1 MTAALIAVAVLAGL
15 LALLAVPVNLDFRFE
30 GIEPLGG
37 QVTIRWLFGAVALR
51 VPLRRAGRRSSES
64 QAQPRAGRAPAK
76 GAECR
81 RLGNAVAILRQAE
94 LRRRVL
100 RLLRDL
106 VAAARFHELRL
117 RLRLG
122 LGDPADTGLL
132 WAFLWPL
139 ATAAHN
145 LRNADVRIE
154 PEFID
159 AAFEFRAAGRLR
171 LIPLQ
176 IVALAIGFILSPVS
190 IRAWRMLASSR
201 A

>member
-15 LALLAVPVNLDFRFE
+15 LAVPVNVDFRCE

-76 GAECR
+76 VAER
-81 RLGNAVAILRQAE
+81 RRRGNAVAILRQAE
-94 LRRRVL
+94 FRRRVL
-100 RLLRDL
+100 RLRRDL
-106 VAAARFHELRL
+106 VAAARFRELRL

-122 LGDPADTGLL
+122 LGDPADTGQL

-154 PEFID
+154 PDFID

-176 IVALAIGFILSPVS
+176 IIALAIGFILSPVS
-190 IRAWRMLASSR
+190 IRAWRRLASR
-201 A
+201 HA

>member
-15 LALLAVPVNLDFRFE
+15 LAVPVNVDFRCE

-76 GAECR
+76 VVER
-81 RLGNAVAILRQAE
+81 RRRGNAVAILRQAE
-94 LRRRVL
+94 FRRRVL

-106 VAAARFHELRL
+106 VAAARFRELRL

-122 LGDPADTGLL
+122 LGDPADTGQL

-154 PEFID
+154 PDFID

-176 IVALAIGFILSPVS
+176 IIALAIGFILSPVS
-190 IRAWRMLASSR
+190 IRAWRMLASR
-201 A
+201 HA

>member
-15 LALLAVPVNLDFRFE
+15 LAVPVNVDFRCE

-51 VPLRRAGRRSSES
+51 VPLRRASSRSSDS
-64 QAQPRAGRAPAK
+64 RAQPPAGRAPAI
-76 GAECR
+76 GAAR
-81 RLGNAVAILRQAE
+81 RRRGNAVAILRQAE
-94 LRRRVL
+94 FRRRVL

-106 VAAARFHELRL
+106 VAAARFRELRL

-122 LGDPADTGLL
+122 LGDPADTGQL

-154 PEFID
+154 PDFID

-176 IVALAIGFILSPVS
+176 IIALAIGFILSPVS
-190 IRAWRMLASSR
+190 IRAWRRLASR
-201 A
+201 HA